1 LEKLPELD
9 DYSAMLTYTQEVKEN
24 AGVTDSYTEEKS
36 ENNIQEDEN
45 AKKVIEKYESDHEEE
60 VTKKLDQMKKDVELE

>member
-1 LEKLPELD
+1 MPELD
-9 DYSAMLTYTQEVKEN
+9 DYSAMLAYTQDVKEN

-36 ENNIQEDEN
+36 ENNIQEEEK

-60 VTKKLDQMKKDVELE
+60 EAKKLDQMKKDVE